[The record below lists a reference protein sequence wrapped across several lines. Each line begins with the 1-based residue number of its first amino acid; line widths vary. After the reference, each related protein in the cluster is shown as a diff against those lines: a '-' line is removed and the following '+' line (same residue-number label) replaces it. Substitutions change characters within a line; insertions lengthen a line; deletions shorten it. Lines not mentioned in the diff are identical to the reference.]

1 MGNKQLFFSVLA
13 ALGFT
18 MLIMF
23 AFEYFGWTSH
33 QNSSIEHPIL
43 VNKEQQKILEILGAD
58 FKAIDSETAKRL
70 KINGGVRLINLHVG
84 RLKQQ
89 TEIREGFIIT
99 KVNGQVIKSLSDL
112 LNFMEDKQD
121 GVMLEGIYEPL
132 SDVFDYSIKI

>member
-13 ALGFT
+13 ALVFT

-58 FKAIDSETAKRL
+58 FKDIDSETAKRL
-70 KINGGVRLINLHVG
+70 KIKGGVRLINLHVG

-99 KVNGQVIKSLSDL
+99 KVNGQVIKSLGDL